1 MAIMRS
7 IEAENAEKVSAKGRM
22 VNTRQDITISM
33 EGVLKSTLIH
43 WLRHEIGWQMQSTMI
58 GMT

>member
-1 MAIMRS
+1 MGKNLKGRGCGKGICQ
-7 IEAENAEKVSAKGRM
+7 GRM